1 MPLNPLFLS
10 CLFLPDILI
19 LNPYSNPKR
28 QVLFFFFYSH
38 FTHEETETEITQLV
52 QDHRVS
58 KLQAGY
64 QSRQF
69 GFTACSLNPMLYCF
83 WLYISSHFHTAW
95 LWFMF
100 IFTSE
105 NTARLFRSQAVRFEG
120 DLTVYQLNHP
130 SSAWVLSTAFL
141 PSGLEPINKDSIMFS
156 IPYLLNYIVR

>member
-28 QVLFFFFYSH
+28 QVLFFFFLLFPFY
-38 FTHEETETEITQLV
+38 TWETETEITQLV
-52 QDHRVS
+52 RDHRVS
-58 KLQAGY
+58 KWQAGY
-64 QSRQF
+64 QSWQS
-69 GFTACSLNPMLYCF
+69 GFNACSLNPMLYHC

-95 LWFMF
+95 LRVMC

-120 DLTVYQLNHP
+120 DLTVYPTQP
-130 SSAWVLSTAFL
+130 PIFCLSPL
-141 PSGLEPINKDSIMFS
+141 YS
-156 IPYLLNYIVR
+156 IPAKWSWIYKQRFNYVQYTILT

>member
-28 QVLFFFFYSH
+28 QVLFFFFYPH
-38 FTHEETETEITQLV
+38 FTHEETETEIMQLV

-64 QSRQF
+64 QSWQF
-69 GFTACSLNPMLYCF
+69 GFSACSLNPMLYCF
-83 WLYISSHFHTAW
+83 WFYISSQFHTAW

-120 DLTVYQLNHP
+120 DLTVYPTQP
-130 SSAWVLSTAFL
+130 PIFCLSPL
-141 PSGLEPINKDSIMFS
+141 YS
-156 IPYLLNYIVR
+156 IPAKWSWIYKQRFNYVQYTILTKLHS